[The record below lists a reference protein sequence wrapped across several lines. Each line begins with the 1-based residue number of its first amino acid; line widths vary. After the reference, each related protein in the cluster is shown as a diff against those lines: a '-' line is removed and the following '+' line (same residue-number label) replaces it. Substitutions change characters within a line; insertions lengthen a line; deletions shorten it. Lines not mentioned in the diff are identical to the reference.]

1 MIHNLRIRKK
11 MLSIESHKILFT
23 EARSH
28 KAWLNKEVTDEQ
40 IDKIYNLLKFAPTSG
55 NCCPARFTF
64 IKSDEAKKRLK
75 SALDQGNIDKS
86 MSAPCI
92 VIISYDTE
100 FYESLSILSPHTD
113 AKAGYVG
120 KEMKIKNTAE
130 FNSSLQGAYFI
141 MATRSIGLDCCPM
154 LGFNKEKLNQEF
166 FTEGKYKSLFI
177 CGIGYGDASK
187 LYDRAPRLDFID
199 ACSII

>member
-1 MIHNLRIRKK
+1 
-11 MLSIESHKILFT
+11 
-23 EARSH
+23 
-28 KAWLNKEVTDEQ
+28 
-40 IDKIYNLLKFAPTSG
+40 
-55 NCCPARFTF
+55 
-64 IKSDEAKKRLK
+64 
-75 SALDQGNIDKS
+75 
-86 MSAPCI
+86 
-92 VIISYDTE
+92 
-100 FYESLSILSPHTD
+100 
-113 AKAGYVG
+113 VG

>member
-1 MIHNLRIRKK
+1 
-11 MLSIESHKILFT
+11 MLSIESLKILFT

-75 SALDQGNIDKS
+75 PALDQGNIDKS

-177 CGIGYGDASK
+177 CSIGYGDASK

>member
-1 MIHNLRIRKK
+1 
-11 MLSIESHKILFT
+11 MLSIETHKILFT

-75 SALDQGNIDKS
+75 PALDQGNIDKS

-166 FTEGKYKSLFI
+166 FTEDKYKSLFI

>member
-11 MLSIESHKILFT
+11 MLLTESLEILFT

-28 KAWLNKEVTDEQ
+28 KAWLNKEVTDDQ
-40 IDKIYNLLKFAPTSG
+40 IDQIYNLLKFAPTSG

-75 SALDQGNIDKS
+75 PALDQGNIDKS
-86 MSAPCI
+86 MKAPYV

-100 FYESLSILSPHTD
+100 FYESLSILSPHND
-113 AKAGYVG
+113 AKAGFIG
-120 KEMKIKNTAE
+120 KEKKIKNTAE
-130 FNSSLQGAYFI
+130 FNASLQGAYFI
-141 MATRSIGLDCCPM
+141 MATRSLGLDCCPM
-154 LGFNKEKLNQEF
+154 LGFNKERLNQEF
-166 FTEGKYKSLFI
+166 FQDGKNKSLFI